1 MAQATTL
8 IAGRKGESNE
18 RLRGRNQSRTVHAA
32 ARRVLRERNIPEV
45 SVQSGERASILRSI
59 QTTHGGSI
67 FSGKAPLERRIG
79 LRSAVLFNMLEMIGV
94 GPFITLPLVIAAAG
108 FRLSVWAWVLGAVI
122 AVADGLVWAEL
133 GAAFPRAG
141 GSYAFLRE
149 IFGAKKAGNWLSFLY
164 VWQLSF
170 SAPLS
175 IASGCIGL
183 SSFLAWFW
191 PGLDQTPLAV
201 LPALHYANCAAAG
214 ACVLVTILLY
224 RNLSQVKRLAWVLFA
239 GVMAALTGVIAS
251 GFAHAASTGGWHI
264 PIAPYTSL
272 AVALGGL
279 AQATLITTYD
289 YWGYYNITF
298 LGSEVRQPEKTI
310 PRAILLSVLFV
321 SAFYVLMD
329 LAALPSLREA
339 ASMVAFQ
346 VAGATVRLQ
355 LVAQIAQS
363 AFGVWAGRLIAALI
377 VWTAFASVF
386 SLLLGY
392 SRVPYAA
399 AQDGNYFRF
408 LAAVHPRHGIPHRSL
423 IALGAVAAAFCFLT
437 LTQVITLL
445 VITRIL
451 LQFFLQHV
459 GVMLLR
465 SKRPEMAR
473 PFRMPLY
480 PLPPLVAMA
489 GFVFMLVNR
498 SHALQGLAVAAI
510 IAISGTLIYL
520 WRARRMGQWPF
531 LTPLNETAE
540 E

>member
-1 MAQATTL
+1 
-8 IAGRKGESNE
+8 
-18 RLRGRNQSRTVHAA
+18 
-32 ARRVLRERNIPEV
+32 
-45 SVQSGERASILRSI
+45 
-59 QTTHGGSI
+59 
-67 FSGKAPLERRIG
+67 
-79 LRSAVLFNMLEMIGV
+79 MLEMIGV

-108 FRLSVWAWVLGAVI
+108 YRLSVWAWVLGAVI

-149 IFGAKKAGNWLSFLY
+149 IYGPDRAGNWLSFLY

-191 PGLDQTPLAV
+191 PGLELAPIAA
-201 LPALHYANCAAAG
+201 LPAVHYSNFAAAA
-214 ACVLVTILLY
+214 ACLLVTALLY
-224 RNLSQVKRLAWVLFA
+224 RNLSSVTRLAWVLFV
-239 GVMAALTGVIAS
+239 GVMAAIAGVILS
-251 GFAHAASTGGWHI
+251 GFSGAAMNGGWHM
-264 PIAPYTSL
+264 PVSPAQSV

-298 LGSEVRQPEKTI
+298 LGSEVRRPERTI

-321 SAFYVLMD
+321 SAFYVAMN
-329 LAALPSLREA
+329 LAALPSMRDA
-339 ASMVAFQ
+339 ASHVA
-346 VAGATVRLQ
+346 AGATVRLQ
-355 LVAQIAQS
+355 LVADIAKS
-363 AFGVWAGRLIAALI
+363 AFGAMAGRLMASLI

-399 AQDGNYFRF
+399 AHDGNYFRF
-408 LAAVHPRHGIPHRSL
+408 LAAVHPKHGIPHRSL
-423 IALGAVAAAFCFLT
+423 VALGLVASAFCFFSLA
-437 LTQVITLL
+437 QVITML

-451 LQFFLQHV
+451 LQFFLQQA

-465 SKRPEMAR
+465 VQRPELPR
-473 PFRMPLY
+473 PFKMPLY
-480 PLPPLVAMA
+480 PLPPLVAIL
-489 GFVFMLVNR
+489 GFVFILVNR
-498 SHALQGLAVAAI
+498 SHALGGLAVAAG
-510 IAISGTLIYL
+510 IAVSGTAIYMV
-520 WRARRMGQWPF
+520 RALRLGQWPF
-531 LTPLNETAE
+531 VRSS
-540 E
+540 

>member
-1 MAQATTL
+1 M
-8 IAGRKGESNE
+8 IDSPAG
-18 RLRGRNQSRTVHAA
+18 
-32 ARRVLRERNIPEV
+32 PE
-45 SVQSGERASILRSI
+45 
-59 QTTHGGSI
+59 
-67 FSGKAPLERRIG
+67 KALERRIG

-108 FRLSVWAWVLGAVI
+108 ARLSLWAWILGAAI
-122 AVADGLVWAEL
+122 AAADGLVWAEL

-149 IFGAKKAGNWLSFLY
+149 IYGPSGAGNWLSFVY

-191 PGLDQTPLAV
+191 PNLDHAPFAA
-201 LPALHYANCAAAG
+201 LPSLHYGNFTAVAVCL
-214 ACVLVTILLY
+214 LVTALLY
-224 RNLSQVKRLAWVLFA
+224 RNLSQVTRLAWVLFA
-239 GVMAALTGVIAS
+239 GVVVAMSGVIFS
-251 GFAHAASTGGWHI
+251 GFAHAQALGGWSM
-264 PIAPYTSL
+264 PPGPALGL

-298 LGSEVRQPEKTI
+298 LGSEVKNPEKTI
-310 PRAILLSVLFV
+310 PRAILLSVVLV
-321 SAFYVLMD
+321 AAFYAAMNM
-329 LAALPSLREA
+329 AALPSVHEFAGHA
-339 ASMVAFQ
+339 ASL
-346 VAGATVRLQ
+346 GAARLQ

-363 AFGVWAGRLIAALI
+363 AFGAWAGRLMAALI
-377 VWTAFASVF
+377 IWTAFASVF

-399 AQDGNYFRF
+399 ARDGNYFRF
-408 LAAVHPRHGIPHRSL
+408 LAAIHPRHGIPHRSL
-423 IALGAVAAAFCFLT
+423 LALGFVAAAFCLLS

-451 LQFFLQHV
+451 LQFFLQHI
-459 GVMLLR
+459 GVILLR
-465 SKRPEMAR
+465 IQRPGLER
-473 PFRMPLY
+473 PFRMPLF

-489 GFVFMLVNR
+489 GFVFMLINR
-498 SHALQGLAVAAI
+498 ASALKGLAVAAA
-510 IAISGTLIYL
+510 IAISGTAIYL
-520 WRARRMGQWPF
+520 YRAHKLEDWPF
-531 LTPLNETAE
+531 MQKRHAE
-540 E
+540 KPQI